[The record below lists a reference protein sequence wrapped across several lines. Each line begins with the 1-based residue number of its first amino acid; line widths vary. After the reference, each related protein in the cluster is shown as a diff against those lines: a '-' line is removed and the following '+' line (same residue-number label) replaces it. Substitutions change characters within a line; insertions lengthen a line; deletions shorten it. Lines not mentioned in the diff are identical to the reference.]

1 MCSSDLAMTL
11 VPIIFERT
19 QLSVSGLAVLLGSQ
33 FTYYGGLMDI
43 LLWVVPYI
51 ETQRN
56 YLPF

>member
-1 MCSSDLAMTL
+1 MTL